1 MDRVLCGDLSKH
13 IGSTVVIKGWV
24 HRVRALSQVRFVIV
38 RDRSG
43 LAQAVLSHDLARSPH
58 LAGEAAVRITG
69 EVVEAPTALGGV
81 EVQATTVDIEAM
93 PVAPIP
99 FEVNLPEISAGLE
112 KILEHR
118 VVSLRHPK
126 TRAVF
131 KIEAEAI
138 EGFRQFLRANDFTE
152 VHTPK
157 IVSSG
162 TEGGAELFSVK
173 YFEKDAYLAQSPQF
187 YKQMLVGAGFERV
200 FEVAPAYRAEEH
212 NTSRHLN
219 EFISL
224 DLEVGFIEGLED
236 LLSLEERLLRHLFAH
251 VQETCAKELAMFG
264 VTLPEVP
271 AIPRLKLSEIEAIL
285 LREYG
290 KALPNGNID
299 PEGERL
305 ICRYVEREAGT
316 PFVFV
321 THYPVTARPVYA
333 LPDPDATELT
343 LSFDL
348 LFKGLEMNSGGMR
361 INDYEQLVENIRK
374 FGLNPDSFAGYLEVF
389 KYSMPRHGG
398 FAIGAERLTTRI
410 VDLGNIREASLF
422 PRDRERLTP

>member
-1 MDRVLCGDLSKH
+1 MSRVLCSELARH
-13 IGSTVVIKGWV
+13 IGTEVTVKGWV
-24 HRVRALSQVRFVIV
+24 HRIRALSQVRFVIL

-43 LAQAVLSHDLARSPH
+43 TAQAVLSGDLAKSPQ
-58 LAGEAAVRITG
+58 LAGETAVSITG
-69 EVVEAPTALGGV
+69 KVVEASNVPGAV
-81 EVQATTVDIEAM
+81 EIQATDVRIEAA

-112 KILEHR
+112 KVLEHR

-131 KIEAEAI
+131 KVQAEAI
-138 EGFRQFLRANDFTE
+138 EGFRQFLRASDFTE

-157 IVSSG
+157 IVASG

-173 YFEKDAYLAQSPQF
+173 YFERTAYLAQSPQF

-200 FEVAPAYRAEEH
+200 FEVAAAYRAEEH

-224 DLEVGFIEGLED
+224 DLEMGFIDGLED
-236 LLSLEERLLRHLFAH
+236 LLSLEERLLKYLLAH
-251 VQETCAKELAMFG
+251 VQETCSKQLDMFG
-264 VTLPEVP
+264 VTLPEV
-271 AIPRLKLSEIEAIL
+271 ATIPRLRLSEIEAIL
-285 LREYG
+285 LKEYG

-305 ICRYVEREAGT
+305 ICQYIQREAGT
-316 PFVFV
+316 PFVFA
-321 THYPVTARPVYA
+321 THYPITARPAYA
-333 LPDPDATELT
+333 LPDPDAPDVT

-348 LFKGLEMNSGGMR
+348 LFRGLEMNSGGMR
-361 INDYEQLVENIRK
+361 INDYEQLVGNMRK
-374 FGLNPDSFAGYLEVF
+374 FGLNPDSFANYLEVF
-389 KYSMPRHGG
+389 RYGMPRHGG

-410 VDLGNIREASLF
+410 LELGNIREASLF